1 MNDSSF
7 SSVAA
12 QLLAD
17 FQQESQLV
25 SLIIKGC
32 IEYRWAIGAEER
44 EIAQAMI
51 YNAFETYAIARG
63 MSVPQAEEFCETHL
77 EALIRSVDAVL

>member
-1 MNDSSF
+1 MSDSSF
-7 SSVAA
+7 LSVAE

-25 SLIIKGC
+25 DLIIKGC
-32 IEYRWAIGAEER
+32 IEYRWAIGPEEQ

-63 MSVPQAEEFCETHL
+63 MSVSQAEEFCETHL
-77 EALIRSVDAVL
+77 ETLIRSVEAAL